1 MGHRVAPALDEWRR
15 VADDVRGRALPSGRY
30 IPEEVPELLIQEL
43 EKFLGE

>member
-1 MGHRVAPALDEWRR
+1 
-15 VADDVRGRALPSGRY
+15 VADDVRGRALPSGHY